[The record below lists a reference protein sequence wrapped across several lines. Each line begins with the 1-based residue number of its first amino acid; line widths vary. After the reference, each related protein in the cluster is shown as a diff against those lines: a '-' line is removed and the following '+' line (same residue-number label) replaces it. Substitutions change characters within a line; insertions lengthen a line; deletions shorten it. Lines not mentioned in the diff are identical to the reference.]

1 MRFQWCF
8 FLIIIVFCQWV
19 WQGEKWGC
27 VFLQLWLL
35 LWWHNLL
42 CIHDSK
48 SYVSKSVVRSVNLFF
63 DLSRLSRNSCSF
75 TEAMVSLPISYILFV
90 NLLNSQS
97 HQEQSSQCLKCVEA
111 VSQSGRTE
119 VMVLCRK
126 CFLFILSPIKRL
138 AHLCRSQIFVASQC
152 DLECLLLL
160 RC

>member
-1 MRFQWCF
+1 MRFQWCY

-35 LWWHNLL
+35 LWWMTQ
-42 CIHDSK
+42 K
-48 SYVSKSVVRSVNLFF
+48 AVSKSVVRSVNFFF

-138 AHLCRSQIFVASQC
+138 AHLCRSQNFVPSQC